1 MKDSEPVYVFF
12 GNRGKNNKTKKK
24 TEFLYTVNLQL
35 FQHQTIHIQNIRF
48 YRNPILNLS
57 YHSPVRLFNTP
68 QYINF
73 HSKSTEI
80 THQMNFLFTKI
91 QLLIS
96 FKKVTVQKKKK
107 ISDKSSWIQI
117 FTCCTFL
124 TIQSHN
130 IKGL

>member
-12 GNRGKNNKTKKK
+12 GNRGKNKKNKQKKK
-24 TEFLYTVNLQL
+24 QSFSIQSIYNF

-107 ISDKSSWIQI
+107 III
-117 FTCCTFL
+117 FRQKFMDSNIHML
-124 TIQSHN
+124 HISHN
-130 IKGL
+130 SVT

>member
-1 MKDSEPVYVFF
+1 MCFLATGAKI
-12 GNRGKNNKTKKK
+12 KKKQTKKK
-24 TEFLYTVNLQL
+24 QSFSIQSIYNF

-57 YHSPVRLFNTP
+57 YHSPVRLFNPP

-96 FKKVTVQKKKK
+96 FKKVTVQKKKNNN
-107 ISDKSSWIQI
+107 
-117 FTCCTFL
+117 F
-124 TIQSHN
+124 
-130 IKGL
+130 